1 MISKIIHQTWFDNN
15 KTLPILFN
23 KMIEE
28 SKKLNQDFE
37 FKLWTDTNIED
48 FLKNNYK
55 KIYEIYSKNILGVQ
69 KSDLARLAILHY
81 YGGIY
86 IDLDILLLKNLNDL
100 FDFNKDLLYISYEP
114 KEQTKYVWNNENYI
128 CNAFFACNKNNT
140 IIDNII
146 KTIISI
152 YEINGEIIFNQFNI
166 FGSNL
171 YMKIL
176 HLSDEFLYNI
186 IETNKIFPISDI
198 KLELKSGIQDFNKI
212 KTGQYNNDSYMVH
225 YWIHSN
231 FEAKNI
237 IYNFKYND
245 NFTIHENLGLFF
257 QQMYPNNKI
266 ILNEKKYIFIHD
278 KK

>member
-1 MISKIIHQTWFDNN
+1 MIPKIINQTWFDNN
-15 KTLPILFN
+15 KTLPIIFD
-23 KMIEE
+23 KMIQE

-37 FKLWTDTNIED
+37 FKLWTDTNIEH
-48 FLKNNYK
+48 FLSNNYK
-55 KIYEIYSKNILGVQ
+55 QLYKIYSKNILGVQ

-114 KEQTKYVWNNENYI
+114 KEQTKYVWNTEDYI
-128 CNAFFACNKNNT
+128 CNAFFACNKNN
-140 IIDNII
+140 IIIERIIQNII
-146 KTIISI
+146 NI
-152 YEINGEIIFNQFNI
+152 YDTYGDIIFQKFNI

-171 YMKIL
+171 YIKIL
-176 HLSDEFLYNI
+176 DLSDKSLYNI

-198 KLELKSGIQDFNKI
+198 KLELNSAIQDFYKI
-212 KTGQYNNDSYMVH
+212 KTGNYNNDTYMVH

-245 NFTIHENLGLFF
+245 DYTIHQNLGLFF
-257 QQMYPNNKI
+257 QEMYPTNLI
-266 ILNEKKYIFIHD
+266 ILNEKNYIYIHN